1 MKIFSGILLAAVFIL
16 GIRFVIL
23 GQKSQEMKV
32 NLGVTE
38 GRLQPSD
45 KASHCFHSDQ
55 VRDMSS
61 LIPTDKL
68 NSDLISR
75 LKEVSLKEG
84 LKLEKEETYY
94 LYFTAKSKLF
104 GFVDDVEF
112 YFLPAEKK
120 LHFRSC
126 SRVGNSDL
134 GVNEER
140 IKRLFSSI

>member
-1 MKIFSGILLAAVFIL
+1 MKIFIGILLAATFTL

-23 GQKSQEMKV
+23 GQKSQEMRM
-32 NLGVTE
+32 NLGLID
-38 GRLQPSD
+38 GRLHPSD

-55 VRDMSS
+55 VRDISS
-61 LIPTDKL
+61 LLSTDKI
-68 NSDLISR
+68 NESIITR

-84 LKLEKEETYY
+84 LNLEKEETHY

-104 GFVDDVEF
+104 GFVDDIEF
-112 YFLPAEKK
+112 YFHPNEKK

-140 IKRLFSSI
+140 IKRLFSAI